1 MKRTTS
7 FFKDVLREGPA
18 SAVPKSAEKSGVLTP
33 EGIQPE
39 SQIICGL
46 RSRQESAKAD
56 NFAIEPERYELHSS
70 AIHHFD
76 LQRRDFFK
84 VMGAGMAIFTVAA
97 NASAAQESGTRRHNG
112 DQGQPRDISSWLH
125 INDDG
130 IVTVFT
136 GKVEVGQNT
145 RTTLA
150 QSVAD
155 ELRVPL
161 ASIRMVMGDTALA
174 PFDMGTFGSRST
186 PYMSPQLRRA
196 ASAARDLLFAQAATQ
211 WKTTPDKLTASDGK
225 ITNPASGATLTYA
238 QLAQGKTLARDM
250 PDADPITPP
259 EQWTVAGKSAPKVDA
274 RAFVTGQHQYTP
286 DLRPANVLH
295 AKVLRPATFG
305 ASLVSADLAAA
316 QAMPGVVVVRD
327 GDFVAAAA
335 PTEQAAEKALAVIH
349 AEWKNQPQSSS
360 KELYSYLKKNLDTE
374 ENQKPH
380 EKGSVADGLA
390 SAAQRHEQTY
400 TVAYIAHAPL
410 EPRAAVADW
419 KDGNLTVYTG
429 SQRPFGVQ
437 EELSAALHLPKD
449 QVRVIVPDTG
459 SAYGGKH
466 TGDAA
471 LEAARLSR
479 AANRPVKIVWT
490 REEEFTWS
498 YFRPAGVIEI
508 KSGIAPDGKLSAWEF
523 HNYNSGGSGIQT
535 PYDVANQLIQFHPVN
550 SPLRQGSYRG
560 LAATANHFARE
571 CFMDELAHL
580 TKIDPLE
587 LRMKNLS
594 DPRLRAVF
602 ESAAKTFGWPQKK
615 MQPGQG
621 FGMGGGVEKGGYV
634 ATFAEIA
641 LDANS
646 GDVRVVRVVTAFEC
660 GAIVNPDGLRQQ
672 VIGANIMGLGGALF
686 ESIEFDNGRISNP
699 HFAQYRVPRFRDIP
713 KIEAILLDRKDLP
726 PAGAGE
732 TPIVGL
738 APAIGNAIFDATGI
752 RLRALPL
759 APRGLNARKNSA

>member
-1 MKRTTS
+1 MST
-7 FFKDVLREGPA
+7 A
-18 SAVPKSAEKSGVLTP
+18 SEKFLP
-33 EGIQPE
+33 
-39 SQIICGL
+39 
-46 RSRQESAKAD
+46 
-56 NFAIEPERYELHSS
+56 EPERYELHSG
-70 AIHHFD
+70 AIHHFN

-84 VMGAGMAIFTVAA
+84 LLGAGIAIFAVAGDA
-97 NASAAQESGTRRHNG
+97 VAAQESGARQHNG
-112 DQGQPRDISSWLH
+112 DQDQPKDIASWLH

-130 IVTVFT
+130 MVTVFT

-161 ASIRMVMGDTALA
+161 SSIRMVMGDSALT

-196 ASAARDLLFAQAATQ
+196 ASAARDLLLSQAAAE
-211 WKTTPDKLTASDGK
+211 WKTTPDQLTASDGK

-295 AKVLRPATFG
+295 AKVLRPPTFG
-305 ASLVSADLAAA
+305 ASLASADLSAA
-316 QAMPGVVVVRD
+316 QAIPGVVVVRD

-349 AEWKNQPQSSS
+349 AEWNNKPQSSS
-360 KELYSYLKKNLDTE
+360 KELYSYLKQNLDTQ
-374 ENQKPH
+374 ENQRPH
-380 EKGSVADGLA
+380 EKGSVAHGLA

-449 QVRVIVPDTG
+449 RVRVIVPDTG

-466 TGDAA
+466 SGDAA

-508 KSGIAPDGKLSAWEF
+508 KSALATDGKLTVWEF
-523 HNYNSGGSGIQT
+523 HNYNSGSSGIQT

-571 CFMDELAHL
+571 SFMDELAHL

-587 LRMKNLS
+587 FRMKNLS
-594 DPRLRAVF
+594 DLRLRAVF
-602 ESAAKTFGWPQKK
+602 DSAAKTFGWPQKK
-615 MQPGQG
+615 TRPGQG

-641 LDANS
+641 VDLDS
-646 GDVRVVRVVTAFEC
+646 GEVRVVRVATAFEC
-660 GAIVNPDGLRQQ
+660 GAIVNPDGLRHQ

-686 ESIEFDNGRISNP
+686 ESLEFDNGRISNP

-738 APAIGNAIFDATGI
+738 APAIGNAIFDATGT